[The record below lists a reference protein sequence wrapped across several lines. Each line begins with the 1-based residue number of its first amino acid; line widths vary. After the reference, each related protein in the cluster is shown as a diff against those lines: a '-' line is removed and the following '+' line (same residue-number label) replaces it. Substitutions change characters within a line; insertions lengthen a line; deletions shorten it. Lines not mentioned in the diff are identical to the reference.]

1 MARPDPPRACH
12 RRFADRPQAHCH
24 APDSPGHRTPG
35 HRTPRAN
42 GPGHRTDPR
51 RPVGAGPWGA
61 ARTEGPP
68 DDSVPGTF
76 PVPGTTAW
84 CSGRYLTSRPEN
96 ETDGVHL
103 VPEPGLEQFTA
114 TTTGWSGFMWIG
126 TM

>member
-1 MARPDPPRACH
+1 MARPGPARRAIVGLPTARKPPPR
-12 RRFADRPQAHCH
+12 
-24 APDSPGHRTPG
+24 PGLPATGPPGPTVPATGPTP
-35 HRTPRAN
+35 
-42 GPGHRTDPR
+42 
-51 RPVGAGPWGA
+51 AGPWGA